1 MEGEETLDSLQSQVY
16 STVKLKKKSWQ
27 MKKRSAVELVN
38 KKFNFSVVM
47 KPEEVFQYLEIIIS
61 WSGLTDGTKLYL
73 SRDFINTNV
82 VVLSTARTGE
92 KRIVKM

>member
-1 MEGEETLDSLQSQVY
+1 MEGEETLESLQSQVY
-16 STVKLKKKSWQ
+16 STVKLKKQ

-61 WSGLTDGTKLYL
+61 WSGLTDGIKLYL
-73 SRDFINTNV
+73 SWDFINTNV

>member
-16 STVKLKKKSWQ
+16 STVKLKKKSW
-27 MKKRSAVELVN
+27 KKRSAVELVN

-61 WSGLTDGTKLYL
+61 WSGLTHGIKLYL
-73 SRDFINTNV
+73 SWNFINTNV